1 MIIERDSTS
10 ETTASKNLPVCS
22 HSHLHLLRN
31 SRVPSRHANGE
42 CRQGKCTENAD
53 RENAVAVPHGSR
65 GQVQAGL
72 GIE

>member
-10 ETTASKNLPVCS
+10 ETGASKNLPVCS
-22 HSHLHLLRN
+22 HSHLHLPRN
-31 SRVPSRHANGE
+31 SRVPSVML
-42 CRQGKCTENAD
+42 TENAD
-53 RENAVAVPHGSR
+53 RETTVAVPHDSR